1 MFAFF
6 HEEFAHSSKTN
17 FLIIPELPGL
27 QDVVQRLLTTMDEIT
42 DYEMRKKEK
51 KIKIRISLL
60 K

>member
-27 QDVVQRLLTTMDEIT
+27 QDVVQRLLTAMDEIT

-51 KIKIRISLL
+51 NN
-60 K
+60 